1 MPVIAVKVHIE
12 RTQSNHTHTRK
23 DGTVFDYVF
32 TRSAINTD
40 QIEITVTDCHSSCD
54 CKRDDEPAVQDDTLK
69 QIQMELDTY
78 RTPYYEIVNN
88 IKHIIQ
94 NSTIGKIQAELDSC
108 YDAEDKTNSI
118 RKILEDIP
126 QTPTS
131 VSDIVKNF
139 PLSTDFTKVSDDCY
153 EAYMH
158 IGENYMGQC
167 LNITVNRSVDGGG
180 CCHFDPP
187 TKTEVLPVE
196 LTFSCPTENN
206 PLFKSHHGYITFG
219 RTIYDKFYYDNWIW
233 Y

>member
-1 MPVIAVKVHIE
+1 MPIIVVKVHIE
-12 RTQSNHTHTRK
+12 HTKSNHTHTRK
-23 DGTVFDYVF
+23 DDTSVDYVF

-40 QIEITVTDCHSSCD
+40 QIDITVTDCNSSCD
-54 CKRDDEPAVQDDTLK
+54 CKNEHESAVQDDTLK

-78 RTPYYEIVNN
+78 RAPYYEIVNN
-88 IKHIIQ
+88 IKCIIQ

-108 YDAEDKTNSI
+108 YDAEDKTYGI

-139 PLSTDFTKVSDDCY
+139 PLSTVFTKVSDDCY

-158 IGENYMGQC
+158 IGENYVGQY
-167 LNITVNRSVDGGG
+167 LNITVNRSVNGGW
-180 CCHFDPP
+180 CCHSDPP

-196 LTFSCPTENN
+196 LTFCCPAENN
-206 PLFKSHHGYITFG
+206 PLFKSHHGYITFR
-219 RTIYDKFYYDNWIW
+219 RTHYNYVYDNWEW